1 MASFDDELLKDQED
15 NRREIV
21 FVREQLPSDLKEIY
35 SDEQLVWM
43 FDTIATY
50 FYESGILETNDDEVD
65 VDIDEVAAYLCK
77 QAQAE
82 GLDVLRPDEVRFVI
96 EADLDFQENDL

>member
-21 FVREQLPSDLKEIY
+21 FVREQLPCDLKEIY